1 MSGRFISTLKL
12 AAGLT
17 AVLFHI
23 ATLNA
28 PPSFAATSTIVSQ
41 TYTQA
46 EAALRRVDRFAET
59 QRLFGE
65 AHRES

>member
-17 AVLFHI
+17 AVLIHM
-23 ATLNA
+23 AALNT
-28 PPSFAATSTIVSQ
+28 PPSFAAAASIISQ
-41 TYTQA
+41 SYTQA
-46 EAALRRVDRFAET
+46 EAAFRRVDRFAET

-65 AHRES
+65 AHRAS